1 MIFPDVAPPHWES
14 LLGGDTDTTVQLA
27 TRDRRLAMAAENT
40 PRIWQTAD
48 DLTSRNALYTCS
60 RDVLTAVPYAAQWY
74 LDLAG
79 MVTKVITAARDGWRN
94 FGMTV
99 RPDTVADNLRKGR
112 KVSPQNLEAFCQWM
126 NAQLESLHPVASRTR
141 ELALTTVIAVV
152 GARIQGQ
159 LLNLTGSDAVLRL
172 KRLLIAEM
180 EKRGHSAEVKGRGGW
195 VRHEPE
201 MDLAEISHIRFD
213 TRLECEFVPGGN
225 RPDTR
230 MRLDGVVV
238 LNGEVK
244 GRTDLS
250 NVWESWMPQI
260 NGHLQTWTSE
270 NAAAPRVFFGTIITK
285 AMIDGMTA
293 GGTLHTGLRAL
304 HRNGLLTSAYNLTNV
319 AKGEP
324 EALKALGQLIDALSA
339 LLAPVPAKQELR
351 GARDT
356 N

>member
-1 MIFPDVAPPHWES
+1 VTFPSLAPPDWAS
-14 LLGGDTDTTVQLA
+14 LPGGDTDTSAQLA
-27 TRDRRLAMAAENT
+27 SRDRRLAMAAENT

-48 DLTSRNALYTCS
+48 ELTAHDALYTCS
-60 RDVLTAVPYAAQWY
+60 ADALKSVPYAAQWY

-79 MVTKVITAARDGWRN
+79 MVTKVISAASDGWQKY
-94 FGMTV
+94 GMSV
-99 RPDTVADNLRKGR
+99 RPDTIADNLHEGR
-112 KVSPQNLEAFCQWM
+112 RVSPQNIEAFCQWI

-172 KRLLIAEM
+172 KVLMIAEM
-180 EKRGHSAEVKGRGGW
+180 EKRGHSSEVDANDGW
-195 VRHEPE
+195 IRYEPG
-201 MDLAEISHIRFD
+201 MDLTDISHIRFD
-213 TRLECEFVPGGN
+213 KRLECEFVPGGN
-225 RPDTR
+225 RPD
-230 MRLDGVVV
+230 MRVRLEGVVV

-270 NAAAPRVFFGTIITK
+270 NAAAPRVFFGTIITQE
-285 AMIDGMTA
+285 MIDGMTA
-293 GGTLHTGLRAL
+293 GGTLHTGLRAF
-304 HRNGLLTSAYNLTNV
+304 HRNGLLTSAYNLTNA

-324 EALKALGQLIDALSA
+324 GTLKALGQLFDALSA
-339 LLAPVPAKQELR
+339 LLAPAPAKQELR
-351 GARDT
+351 RVRGS